1 MQDNEFDR
9 LFKDQLGA
17 AEVQPSAGL
26 WAKIETELEPK
37 RRRSLPLY
45 WMAAAVALLVLGLSL
60 LMPEGEKIR
69 LQAPSAAL
77 HANKADA
84 IPVVVEQIAEPA
96 GNELGRVKAA
106 QGTPLVIAPRLTA
119 AEIKKS
125 LEPLQPKVVL
135 QHPVT
140 REEPTAV
147 VVKTQVPLQEEVMIA
162 SADVANKPMVN
173 EVKEAEQPERRSIR
187 NVGDLVN
194 YVVDRVDKRD
204 QKVLK
209 FNTDEDDNSSLIA
222 INIGFI
228 RLNPKRH
235 K

>member
-1 MQDNEFDR
+1 MQDNEFDS

-26 WAKIETELEPK
+26 WAKIESELEPK
-37 RRRSLPLY
+37 RKRSLPVY
-45 WMAAAVALLVLGLSL
+45 WMAAAVALLVVGLSL

-69 LQAPSAAL
+69 LQAPVAL
-77 HANKADA
+77 SENKADVV
-84 IPVVVEQIAEPA
+84 PVVEQVSRNPE
-96 GNELGRVKAA
+96 NEAPESDNS
-106 QGTPLVIAPRLTA
+106 TPLVIAPRLTA
-119 AEIKKS
+119 AEIEKS

-135 QHPVT
+135 EHPVV
-140 REEPTAV
+140 RDQRTAV
-147 VVKTQVPLQEEVMIA
+147 VLKTQDPVQEEVMIA
-162 SADVANKPMVN
+162 SAEVADRQMVN
-173 EVKEAEQPERRSIR
+173 EVKEVEQPERRSIR

-204 QKVLK
+204 NKVLK